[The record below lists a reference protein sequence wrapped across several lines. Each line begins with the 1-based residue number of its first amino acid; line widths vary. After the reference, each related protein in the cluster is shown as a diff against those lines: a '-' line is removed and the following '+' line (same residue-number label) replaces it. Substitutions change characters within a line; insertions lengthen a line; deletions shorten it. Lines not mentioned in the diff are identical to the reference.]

1 MVGKI
6 KVIKDGVIKVIK
18 DGEIKV
24 IKDGEM
30 KVIMKDGEEVGRI
43 KNKDGEV
50 LDTIKVFGEIIFKE
64 VIGSNNKRKKINTIF
79 FNQDN
84 NNLISM
90 IYLDNKLYFFN
101 QVQLNKN

>member
-1 MVGKI
+1 
-6 KVIKDGVIKVIK
+6 
-18 DGEIKV
+18 
-24 IKDGEM
+24 M
-30 KVIMKDGEEVGRI
+30 KEAGRI

-50 LDTIKVFGEIIFKE
+50 LDIIKVFGEIIFKE

-84 NNLISM
+84 NNLMSM